1 LEELIYL
8 DNAATAWPK
17 PDSVY
22 EFMISHYKSCGV
34 NPGRSG
40 FDKAVEAGNIVED
53 LRKRLTAFFG
63 GDKEAPERLCF
74 NYNATDA
81 LNLIIQ
87 GTLAD
92 GDHVISSNIEHNSV
106 IRPINHLVR
115 DGGVEATFVPFDDQG
130 FVDPDDIKGAIKSN
144 TKLVIINHGSNVL
157 GTVQP
162 LAAIGR
168 ICKESGV
175 PFAVDS
181 SQTAGVIPINMK
193 EMNIDILAFT
203 GHKALMGCTGIG
215 GMCVR
220 RGVDIRQT
228 RSGGTGVK
236 SAYPYHLEEYP
247 YRMEFG
253 TPNVIG
259 IAALYAGQDWISEKG
274 VKNIHSGEM
283 RLARKMVDG
292 FKDIEGVTVYCC
304 DSLENHLSTVSMNVE
319 GIDAGNVGIMLDVDF
334 NIATRTGLHCAPLV
348 HRQIGTE
355 GDGGSVRFSIGPFNT
370 ERHID
375 TAIEAVSEIA
385 VRARELSSRMIRK

>member
-1 LEELIYL
+1 
-8 DNAATAWPK
+8 
-17 PDSVY
+17 
-22 EFMISHYKSCGV
+22 
-34 NPGRSG
+34 
-40 FDKAVEAGNIVED
+40 
-53 LRKRLTAFFG
+53 
-63 GDKEAPERLCF
+63 
-74 NYNATDA
+74 
-81 LNLIIQ
+81 
-87 GTLAD
+87 
-92 GDHVISSNIEHNSV
+92 
-106 IRPINHLVR
+106 
-115 DGGVEATFVPFDDQG
+115 
-130 FVDPDDIKGAIKSN
+130 
-144 TKLVIINHGSNVL
+144 
-157 GTVQP
+157 
-162 LAAIGR
+162 
-168 ICKESGV
+168 
-175 PFAVDS
+175 
-181 SQTAGVIPINMK
+181 
-193 EMNIDILAFT
+193 
-203 GHKALMGCTGIG
+203 
-215 GMCVR
+215 MCVR

-385 VRARELSSRMIRK
+385 VIDSELSSMMIRK